1 LQFNIYSNGTS
12 LYFLHARAG
21 QHTAEV
27 AQKDFAF
34 RKIKYFGF
42 VLCVCVCGGG
52 DYIYRLH
59 HIAAEID
66 ADHGFLM

>member
-1 LQFNIYSNGTS
+1 MEQVCTFCMHEQVSIRLKWLRRTLLLEKLNISD
-12 LYFLHARAG
+12 LY
-21 QHTAEV
+21 
-27 AQKDFAF
+27 
-34 RKIKYFGF
+34 
-42 VLCVCVCGGG
+42 CVCVCVGGG